1 MSKLSL
7 QGEFNYLKVCYD
19 NVSEK
24 KEQLED
30 QVDRLTTALQLLK
43 SEYTVRG
50 EDAWNV
56 IERALEV

>member
-24 KEQLED
+24 KEQLE
-30 QVDRLTTALQLLK
+30 QQNKRMTTALQLLK
-43 SEYTVRG
+43 SEHTVRG